1 MCSPPGIFIL
11 GGFLKKSKSPK
22 KPKQGTNKFKF
33 FMVDRVIPKK
43 KWSTKR
49 LMTIGG
55 IAALVLLIAASFYFT
70 SGKSK
75 LNVDLERI
83 TISDI
88 IKAPFQ
94 ESIPE
99 NGTVM
104 PLTTIYLVTTD
115 GGRVEQ
121 KYVDD
126 GAILKKGDPIL
137 RLSNPDVEFQLAGQ
151 TTQVSQML
159 ASMSLSKVTAEQN
172 TVSKLTGMADVQ
184 SLYIEAKRVY
194 DLDVKLYAQKAIGS
208 QEYQSAVNNYNYY
221 KDKSRLQEEILR
233 QDTISRTTQE
243 TQDQQSLARAKM
255 TLEILQHK
263 VEGLTIRAP
272 VDGQLTSLDAEIG
285 QSKTAGYAL
294 GQLDVL
300 DGFKVRLSDV
310 DDHYINRVFTGQ
322 TGTFS
327 FNDTTYTLKITKV
340 YVQITNG
347 RFQVDMNFVGKTPHG
362 IRKGQTLQITLAL
375 SDETTAILVPKG
387 GFYQQTGGNW
397 IFKVSDDGKTAYR
410 VDIQLGRMSTDYYEV
425 LSGLKP
431 GDKVVTSSYE
441 NYGNM
446 QELVLKK

>member
-11 GGFLKKSKSPK
+11 GGFLKEPK
-22 KPKQGTNKFKF
+22 NKFKF
-33 FMVDRVIPKK
+33 FIVDRVIPKK
-43 KWSTKR
+43 RWSTKR

-55 IAALVLLIAASFYFT
+55 ITALVLLIAASFYFT

-83 TISDI
+83 TISPI

-94 ESIPE
+94 ESIPQ

-104 PLTTIYLVTTD
+104 PLTTIYLIAEA
-115 GGRVEQ
+115 GGQVEQ
-121 KYVDD
+121 KYVED
-126 GAILKKGDPIL
+126 GAILKAGDPIL
-137 RLSNPDVEFQLAGQ
+137 RLSNPDVEYTLASQ
-151 TTQVSQML
+151 VTQVSTML
-159 ASMSLSKVTAEQN
+159 AQMQLSRVTADQN
-172 TVSKLTGMADVQ
+172 TVNKLTAVADQ
-184 SLYIEAKRVY
+184 RALYIEPKRVY
-194 DLDVKLYAQKAIGS
+194 ELDVKLYAQKAIGS
-208 QEYQSAVNNYNYY
+208 QEYQSAVNNYFYLRT
-221 KDKSRLQEEILR
+221 KDSLQNQILR
-233 QDTISRTTQE
+233 SDSLSRTQQE
-243 TQDQQSLARAKM
+243 KQDQESLAGAKN
-255 TLEILQHK
+255 TLGILKKK
-263 VEGLTIRAP
+263 VDGLIIRAP
-272 VDGQLTSLDAEIG
+272 RDGQLTALDAEVG
-285 QSKTAGYAL
+285 QARTPGYAL

-300 DGFKVRLSDV
+300 DGFKVRLLDV
-310 DDHYINRVFTGQ
+310 DEHYINRVFTGQ

-340 YVQITNG
+340 FTQIVAG
-347 RFQVDMNFVGKTPHG
+347 RFQVDMNFVGKVPHG

-375 SDETTAILVPKG
+375 SDETTAILVPIG

-410 VDIQLGRMSTDYYEV
+410 VDIQLGRKSTDYYEV

>member
-1 MCSPPGIFIL
+1 MVDIVR
-11 GGFLKKSKSPK
+11 PK
-22 KPKQGTNKFKF
+22 K
-33 FMVDRVIPKK
+33 R
-43 KWSTKR
+43 WSTKR

-55 IAALVLLIAASFYFT
+55 ITALVLLIAASFYFT

-75 LNVDLERI
+75 LNVDVERI

-88 IKAPFQ
+88 TKAPFQ
-94 ESIPE
+94 ESIPQ

-104 PLTTIYLVTTD
+104 PLTTIYIITPD

-121 KYVDD
+121 RYVDD
-126 GAILKKGDPIL
+126 GAILKKNDPIL
-137 RLSNPDVEFQLAGQ
+137 KLSNPEVDIQLANQ
-151 TTQVSQML
+151 TTQVSTML
-159 ASMSLSKVTAEQN
+159 ATMSFSKVSADQN

-184 SLYIEAKRVY
+184 SLYVEAKRVY

-208 QEYQSAVNNYNYY
+208 QEYQQAVNNYNYY
-221 KDKSRLQEEILR
+221 KQKLSLQQEILR
-233 QDTISRTTQE
+233 QDTISRE
-243 TQDQQSLARAKM
+243 TQATQDRQSLERAQQ
-255 TLEILQHK
+255 TLHILQQK
-263 VEGLTIRAP
+263 VDGLTIRAP
-272 VDGQLTSLDAEIG
+272 RDGQLTALDAEIG
-285 QSKTAGYAL
+285 QSKIAGFQL

-310 DDHYINRVFTGQ
+310 DEHYINRVFDGQ

-327 FNDTTYTLKITKV
+327 FNDTTYTLKIVKV
-340 YVQITNG
+340 FTQVTNG
-347 RFQVDMNFVGKTPHG
+347 RFQVDMNFVGKVPHG

-397 IFKVSDDGKTAYR
+397 IFKVSEDGKTAYR
-410 VDIQLGRMSTDYYEV
+410 VDIQLGRASTDYYEV

>member
-1 MCSPPGIFIL
+1 
-11 GGFLKKSKSPK
+11 
-22 KPKQGTNKFKF
+22 
-33 FMVDRVIPKK
+33 MVDRVIPKK

-70 SGKSK
+70 SGKSR

-83 TISDI
+83 TISEV

-94 ESIPE
+94 ESIPQ

-104 PLTTIYLVTTD
+104 PLTTIYLVTPD

-121 KYVDD
+121 KYVED
-126 GAILKKGDPIL
+126 GAILKKNEPIL

-151 TTQVSQML
+151 TTQVSTML
-159 ASMSLSKVTAEQN
+159 ANMQLSRVTADQN
-172 TVSKLTGMADVQ
+172 TVNKLTNMADVQ
-184 SLYIEAKRVY
+184 SLYIEARRVY
-194 DLDVKLYAQKAIGS
+194 DLDVKLYDQKAIGS
-208 QEYQSAVNNYNYY
+208 QEYQTAVNNYNYL
-221 KDKSRLQEEILR
+221 KEKARLTAEILR
-233 QDTISRTTQE
+233 QDTISRKAQE
-243 TQDQQSLARAKM
+243 AQDQESLLRAKQ

-263 VEGLTIRAP
+263 VQGLTIVAP

-310 DDHYINRVFTGQ
+310 DEHYINRVFTGLM
-322 TGTFS
+322 GNFS
-327 FNDTTYTLKITKV
+327 FNDTLYTLKISKV
-340 YVQITNG
+340 FTQVTAG
-347 RFQVDMNFVGKTPHG
+347 RFQVDMNFVGKVPHG
-362 IRKGQTLQITLAL
+362 IRKGQTLQVTLFL
-375 SDETTAILVPKG
+375 SDQTTAVLVPKG
-387 GFYQQTGGNW
+387 GFFQQTGGNW

-410 VDIQLGRMSTDYYEV
+410 VDIQLNRQSPDYYEV
-425 LSGLKP
+425 ISGLKP